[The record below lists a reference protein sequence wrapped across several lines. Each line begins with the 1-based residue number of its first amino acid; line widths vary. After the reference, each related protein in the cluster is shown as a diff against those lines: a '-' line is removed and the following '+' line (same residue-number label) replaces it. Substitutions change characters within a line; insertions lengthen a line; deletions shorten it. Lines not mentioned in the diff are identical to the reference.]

1 MPDRYDRR
9 AFLGRALRTTAGGVL
24 IPGAAAAFLEACGT
38 GTSSSSGVPS
48 TPRRGGSITFATEAE
63 INSFDARQGAW
74 DSTGLCYA
82 RTVFDPLFTQ
92 AVDGSV
98 QPFLAQSISH
108 NAEYTEW
115 TIKLRSGVTFHD
127 GSPFDATVVKVNLD
141 GVAQSPLTGP
151 ALFNLQKVTVVDPM
165 TVMVTTKIPWVPF
178 PIYLTGQLG
187 HMAALKQLADTSGK
201 ATPIGTGPF
210 VFKEWVPGDH
220 FTATRNPNYWR
231 QGLPYLDSITWKP
244 IVDPQSRGNSLK
256 AGNIDAMH
264 SSDTQNVA
272 DFMNNSSYNQV
283 NDLNSVLGEPDMT
296 FVMLNTAVPPLDDV
310 RVRQALAYATDQQK
324 YINTLGNGLTKP
336 VDGPFLKGSP
346 YYAPSGYPSFDQ
358 ARARALVADYQKDKG
373 PISFKFGTI
382 NTAKTRQ
389 QNEFLQAM
397 WKEVGI
403 TTEIVQVEQSPF
415 ILNAIVGNYQAYGW
429 RQFNNPDPD
438 GNFIWWHSSTAL
450 PVGKQALN
458 FARNKDP
465 QIDAAL
471 ITGRTNP
478 DPAARAQAYKTVAAR
493 FAADVP
499 YIWRGQSTW
508 IVASKTK
515 VQGAGKGTL
524 PDGSKARGMVS
535 GVISAAEIWRTS

>member
-9 AFLGRALRTTAGGVL
+9 EFLGRAVRTTAGGL
-24 IPGAAAAFLEACGT
+24 LLPSAAAAFLEACGN
-38 GTSSSSGVPS
+38 GSGSSAVPS
-48 TPRRGGSITFATEAE
+48 TPRRGGSLTFATEAE

-92 AVDGSV
+92 AADGSV
-98 QPFLAQSISH
+98 KPYLAQSISNNSDH
-108 NAEYTEW
+108 TQW
-115 TIKLRSGVTFHD
+115 TITLRPGVTFHD
-127 GSPFDATVVKVNLD
+127 GSPLDATVVKANLD
-141 GVAQSPLTGP
+141 GVTKSPLTGP
-151 ALFNLQKVTVVDPM
+151 ALFNLDKVTVVDAM

-187 HMAALKQLADTSGK
+187 HMAALKQLADISGK
-201 ATPIGTGPF
+201 ANPIGTGPF
-210 VFKEWVPGDH
+210 VFKEWLPGDH

-244 IVDPQSRGNSLK
+244 IPDPQSRGNSLK

-283 NDLNSVLGEPDMT
+283 NDLNSVLGEPDMD

-310 RVRQALAYATDQQK
+310 RVRQALAYATDRQK
-324 YINTLGNGLTKP
+324 YIDTLGNGLTKP
-336 VDGPFLKGSP
+336 ADGPFSKGSP
-346 YYAPSGYPSFDQ
+346 YFGPTGYPGLDKNK
-358 ARARALVADYQKDKG
+358 AKALVAEYQNAKG
-373 PISFKFGTI
+373 PISFKFGII
-382 NTAKTRQ
+382 NTAKGRQ
-389 QNEFLQAM
+389 QNELLQAM

-403 TTEIVQVEQSPF
+403 QTEIIQVEQSPY

-429 RQFNNPDPD
+429 RQFSNPDPD
-438 GNFIWWHSSTAL
+438 GNFVWWHSSTAL
-450 PVGKQALN
+450 PVGTQALN

-465 QIDAAL
+465 QIDQAL

-478 DPAARAQAYKTVAAR
+478 DPTARAEAYKSIATR
-493 FAADVP
+493 FGADIP
-499 YIWRGQSTW
+499 YIWISAAVW
-508 IVASKTK
+508 IVAGGTK
-515 VQGAGKGTL
+515 IQNLGKATL
-524 PDGSKARGMVS
+524 PDGTKARGMGS

>member
-9 AFLGRALRTTAGGVL
+9 TFLGRALRTTAGGVL
-24 IPGAAAAFLEACGT
+24 IPSAAAAFLEACGT

-48 TPRRGGSITFATEAE
+48 TPRRGGTVTFATEAE

-92 AVDGSV
+92 AADGSV

-108 NAEYTEW
+108 NAEYTQW
-115 TIKLRSGVTFHD
+115 TIKLRPGVTFHD

-151 ALFNLQKVTVVDPM
+151 ALTNMDKVTVVDPM
-165 TVMVTTKIPWVPF
+165 TVMVSTKIPWVPF

-187 HMAALKQLADTSGK
+187 HMAGLKQLADTSGK
-201 ATPIGTGPF
+201 ASPIGTGPF

-244 IVDPQSRGNSLK
+244 IPDPQSRGNSLK
-256 AGNIDAMH
+256 ARNIDAMH
-264 SSDTQNVA
+264 SSDPQNVA
-272 DFMNNSSYNQV
+272 DFMSNSSYNQV
-283 NDLNSVLGEPDMT
+283 NDLNSTLGEPDMS
-296 FVMLNTAVPPLDDV
+296 FVMLNTAVPPLDDI
-310 RVRQALAYATDQQK
+310 RVRQALAYATDQQR

-336 VDGPFLKGSP
+336 ADGPFPKGSP
-346 YYAPSGYPSFDQ
+346 NYAPSGYPNFDP
-358 ARARALVADYQKDKG
+358 AKAKALVADYQKDKG
-373 PISFKFGTI
+373 PISFKFGTV
-382 NTAKTRQ
+382 NTAKNRQ
-389 QNEFLQAM
+389 QNEFLQAL

-403 TTEIVQVEQSPF
+403 TTEIVQVEQSPY
-415 ILNAIVGNYQAYGW
+415 ILNAIVGNYQAYSW

-438 GNFIWWHSSTAL
+438 ANFVWWHSATAS

-478 DPAARAQAYKTVAAR
+478 DPAARAQAYKTIAAR
-493 FAADVP
+493 FAADLP
-499 YIWRGQSTW
+499 YIWRTPAVW
-508 IVASKTK
+508 IVASSTK
-515 VQGAGKGTL
+515 VQGVGKGTL
-524 PDGSKARGMVS
+524 PDGSKARGMAS